1 MIHRWSPRPWPR
13 PCRRPSC
20 PPTGGAPVYEPL
32 LAGLA
37 TIAFVDAKRGL
48 ASERQVALALPAG
61 AATLVADW
69 TKAAALAATPDGLA
83 AQPAPGARFLP
94 LPRGWEAAAFHKA
107 AAKALTDHLYQRE
120 RLEVFEL
127 PLLKLVGEPG
137 ETRDA
142 FLNRARLATR
152 EKRDAEVD
160 KLDRAM
166 QVKLTRLETKQ
177 QAEQRDL
184 AEDQAELAARKQ
196 EEMLSAGES
205 LLGMFGVLG
214 RKRGPGLATA
224 ARKRRMT
231 ARAGESIAESQAQL
245 AAVSAELEQLR
256 AQLAADVAAINVKWE
271 QALGGVTH
279 ARGGAAAH
287 RHPPVLLRPA
297 VAAGRRCAV
306 SAAVR
311 RKAGGGDCAGPVLAA
326 TRALQ

>member
-1 MIHRWSPRPWPR
+1 VIHRWSPRPWPR

-271 QALGGVTH
+271 QALGGVTTREV
-279 ARGGAAAH
+279 APRRTDIRLSFCGLLWRPAGGA
-287 RHPPVLLRPA
+287 P
-297 VAAGRRCAV
+297 
-306 SAAVR
+306 
-311 RKAGGGDCAGPVLAA
+311 
-326 TRALQ
+326 